1 MNKSLKFGL
10 LSLVLACMFALAAF
24 ATATIEYNKE
34 VVNAETGVNKIV
46 VTIKNPRGNFAT
58 FKSTVTF
65 DNSIII
71 PVSAKTGKDAN
82 IAGGTVKTPIIVLSY
97 YDEDTEEDASV
108 DHSPTSP
115 KWVVDGTKA
124 TLDIEI
130 AKAGV
135 KIDTTN
141 KMAFEMYYR
150 YADGKSASDLVE
162 STFVI
167 DYVKYADLVT
177 GIEAFNSD
185 KDPNTLTIINNVV
198 ESKPDVLTISVKKD
212 DIVYFQDD
220 SVVKMTEDND
230 KYPLPSKDD
239 GYVVVNT
246 GFTAQKLYKVE
257 SGAITE
263 VTSNENGVLAT
274 DSASLRKDSVAT
286 GLRFKSSFAT
296 ALKNTVKE
304 YGYLVTVESAYNALP
319 ADYVLNMDLVIAGKA
334 KKGVAFNKADGTDI
348 YFNVDGAR
356 TIVTAVATNIP
367 LTKDA
372 VTTNI
377 VARPYYELEDGTIVY
392 GETVKRQAA
401 EVARKIKA
409 EDAETYAKYKDYID
423 AIVAL
428 VAEDPTYAI
437 IDLGP
442 LFS

>member
-1 MNKSLKFGL
+1 MKKR
-10 LSLVLACMFALAAF
+10 LSLILFAFALLVLLAVGASAKVALTF
-24 ATATIEYNKE
+24 NVTATASE
-34 VVNAETGVNKIV
+34 GVNKV
-46 VTIKNPRGNFAT
+46 VAT
-58 FKSTVTF
+58 MQDDSGDFRALKTTVSF
-65 DNSIII
+65 DNEIFV
-71 PVSAKTGKDAN
+71 PVSKTTGSVAN
-82 IAGGTVKTPIIVLSY
+82 IAGGTVKTPLNAASY
-97 YDEDTEEDASV
+97 YDADNEETITAAYT
-108 DHSPTSP
+108 PGFP
-115 KWVVDGTKA
+115 KWTVSGTTVTLEFESYTSTFFPAKNLVV
-124 TLDIEI
+124 
-130 AKAGV
+130 
-135 KIDTTN
+135 
-141 KMAFEMYYR
+141 FEMYFK
-150 YADGKSASDLVE
+150 YADGKSAADVKADS
-162 STFVI
+162 FVV
-167 DYVKYADLVT
+167 DYVHYANGSNHYYGEADASANDIIFSN
-177 GIEAFNSD
+177 GIVP
-185 KDPNTLTIINNVV
+185 KD
-198 ESKPDVLTISVKKD
+198 LTISVKKD

-220 SVVKMTEDND
+220 SVVKITEDND

-334 KKGVAFNKADGTDI
+334 KKGIAFNKADGTDI

-401 EVARKIKA
+401 EVAQKIKA

-428 VAEDPTYAI
+428 VAEDPNYAI

>member
-1 MNKSLKFGL
+1 MKKTLKLFL
-10 LSLVLACMFALAAF
+10 VMTFIVSALVLSVAAAGTPKF
-24 ATATIEYNKE
+24 
-34 VVNAETGVNKIV
+34 
-46 VTIKNPRGNFAT
+46 T
-58 FKSTVTF
+58 FS
-65 DNSIII
+65 
-71 PVSAKTGKDAN
+71 
-82 IAGGTVKTPIIVLSY
+82 
-97 YDEDTEEDASV
+97 
-108 DHSPTSP
+108 
-115 KWVVDGTKA
+115 
-124 TLDIEI
+124 
-130 AKAGV
+130 
-135 KIDTTN
+135 
-141 KMAFEMYYR
+141 
-150 YADGKSASDLVE
+150 LVE
-162 STFVI
+162 STENAGGYDVVVHVSSPGGKVNAVQVVLTFNNEI
-167 DYVKYADLVT
+167 LLPADCADYTAVALDKVVDEPVFLAETKVGKKTYTYALPADPTWKTSGNKTTVTVDCYTTDGDKFDAENLDLMTISFTCAAGKKV
-177 GIEAFNSD
+177 SD
-185 KDPNTLTIINNVV
+185 LKNGDFTVDSLYIADGVNGEFAYNRPGTPNPVLFENTIVPP
-198 ESKPDVLTISVKKD
+198 EPEDLTISVKKD

-230 KYPLPSKDD
+230 KYPLPSDKD

-319 ADYVLNMDLVIAGKA
+319 AGYVLNMDLVTAGKA
-334 KKGVAFNKADGTDI
+334 KKGIAFNKADGTDI
-348 YFNVDGAR
+348 FFNVDGAR
-356 TIVTAVATNIP
+356 TVVTAVATNIP

-401 EVARKIKA
+401 EVAQKIKA

-428 VAEDPTYAI
+428 VAEDPNYAI

>member
-1 MNKSLKFGL
+1 MKKTLKLFL
-10 LSLVLACMFALAAF
+10 VMTFIVSALVLSVAAAGTPKF
-24 ATATIEYNKE
+24 
-34 VVNAETGVNKIV
+34 
-46 VTIKNPRGNFAT
+46 T
-58 FKSTVTF
+58 FS
-65 DNSIII
+65 
-71 PVSAKTGKDAN
+71 
-82 IAGGTVKTPIIVLSY
+82 
-97 YDEDTEEDASV
+97 
-108 DHSPTSP
+108 
-115 KWVVDGTKA
+115 
-124 TLDIEI
+124 
-130 AKAGV
+130 
-135 KIDTTN
+135 
-141 KMAFEMYYR
+141 
-150 YADGKSASDLVE
+150 LVE
-162 STFVI
+162 STETAGGYDVVVHVSSPGGKVNAVQVVLTFNNEI
-167 DYVKYADLVT
+167 LLPADCADYTAVALDKVVDEPVFLAETKVGKKTYTYALPADPTWKTSGNKTTVTVDCYTTDGDKFDAENLDLMTISFTCAAGKKV
-177 GIEAFNSD
+177 SD
-185 KDPNTLTIINNVV
+185 LKNGDFTVDSLYIADGVNGEFAYNRPGTPNPVPFENTIVPP
-198 ESKPDVLTISVKKD
+198 EPEDLTISVKKD

-220 SVVKMTEDND
+220 SVVKITEDND
-230 KYPLPSKDD
+230 KYPLPSDKD
-239 GYVVVNT
+239 GYVVVNS
-246 GFTAQKLYKVE
+246 GFTAQKLYKVT

-319 ADYVLNMDLVIAGKA
+319 ADYVLNMDLVTAGKA

-401 EVARKIKA
+401 EVAQKIKA

-428 VAEDPTYAI
+428 VAEDPNYAI

>member
-1 MNKSLKFGL
+1 MKNFVKIIVAA
-10 LSLVLACMFALAAF
+10 VLASVLAF
-24 ATATIEYNKE
+24 AASAIATIDYDLVPIDESAGTYKM
-34 VVNAETGVNKIV
+34 VATITKQGGFFSSFKSD
-46 VTIKNPRGNFAT
+46 VTIDT
-58 FKSTVTF
+58 SVLV
-65 DNSIII
+65 
-71 PVSAKTGKDAN
+71 PVSKTKFTAAPITTN
-82 IAGGTVKTPIIVLSY
+82 NMVKTPVKEMSY
-97 YDEDTEEDASV
+97 YDEDNEEDITAA
-108 DHSPTSP
+108 HTPASPTWTVSGTFA
-115 KWVVDGTKA
+115 KLVVEEYVTVKTVPADKLVA
-124 TLDIEI
+124 YEI
-130 AKAGV
+130 YFKL
-135 KIDTTN
+135 
-141 KMAFEMYYR
+141 
-150 YADGKSASDLVE
+150 ADGKTLSDIKND
-162 STFVI
+162 TFVI
-167 DYVKYADLVT
+167 DYVKYADHT
-177 GIEAFNSD
+177 TKEETYNH
-185 KDPNTLTIINNVV
+185 KTNPNTLTVNNNVV
-198 ESKPDVLTISVKKD
+198 PKDLTISVKKD

-220 SVVKMTEDND
+220 SVVKITEDND
-230 KYPLPSKDD
+230 KYPLPSDKD

-246 GFTAQKLYKVE
+246 GFTAQKLYKVT

-319 ADYVLNMDLVIAGKA
+319 ADYVLNMDLVTAGKA

-401 EVARKIKA
+401 EVAQKIKA

-428 VAEDPTYAI
+428 VAEDPNYAI

>member
-1 MNKSLKFGL
+1 MKKTLKLFL
-10 LSLVLACMFALAAF
+10 VMTFIVSALVLSVAAAGTPKF
-24 ATATIEYNKE
+24 
-34 VVNAETGVNKIV
+34 
-46 VTIKNPRGNFAT
+46 T
-58 FKSTVTF
+58 FS
-65 DNSIII
+65 
-71 PVSAKTGKDAN
+71 
-82 IAGGTVKTPIIVLSY
+82 
-97 YDEDTEEDASV
+97 
-108 DHSPTSP
+108 
-115 KWVVDGTKA
+115 
-124 TLDIEI
+124 
-130 AKAGV
+130 
-135 KIDTTN
+135 
-141 KMAFEMYYR
+141 
-150 YADGKSASDLVE
+150 LVE
-162 STFVI
+162 STEVAGGYDVVVHVNSPEGKVNAVQVVLTFNNEI
-167 DYVKYADLVT
+167 LLPADCADYTAVALDKVVDEPVFLAETKVGKKTYTYALPADPTWKTSGNKTTVTVDCYTTDGDKFDAENLDLMTISFTCAAGKKV
-177 GIEAFNSD
+177 SD
-185 KDPNTLTIINNVV
+185 LKNGDFTVDSLYIADGVNGEFAYNRPGTPNPVLFENTIVPP
-198 ESKPDVLTISVKKD
+198 EPEDLTISVKKD

-220 SVVKMTEDND
+220 SVVKIAEDND
-230 KYPLPSKDD
+230 KYPLPSDKD
-239 GYVVVNT
+239 GYVVVNS
-246 GFTAQKLYKVE
+246 GFTAQKLYKVA

-401 EVARKIKA
+401 EVAQKIKA

>member
-1 MNKSLKFGL
+1 MKKTLKLFL
-10 LSLVLACMFALAAF
+10 VMTFIVSALVLSVAAAGTPKF
-24 ATATIEYNKE
+24 
-34 VVNAETGVNKIV
+34 
-46 VTIKNPRGNFAT
+46 T
-58 FKSTVTF
+58 FS
-65 DNSIII
+65 
-71 PVSAKTGKDAN
+71 
-82 IAGGTVKTPIIVLSY
+82 
-97 YDEDTEEDASV
+97 
-108 DHSPTSP
+108 
-115 KWVVDGTKA
+115 
-124 TLDIEI
+124 
-130 AKAGV
+130 
-135 KIDTTN
+135 
-141 KMAFEMYYR
+141 
-150 YADGKSASDLVE
+150 LVE
-162 STFVI
+162 STEVAGGYDVVVHVNSPEGKVNAVQVVLTFNNEI
-167 DYVKYADLVT
+167 LLPADCADYTAVALDKVVDEPVFLAETKVGKKTYTYALPADPTWKTSGNKTTVTVDCYTTDGDKFDAENLDLMT
-177 GIEAFNSD
+177 ISFTCAAGKKASD
-185 KDPNTLTIINNVV
+185 LKNGDFTVDSLYIADGVNGEFAYNRPGTPNPVLFENTIVPP
-198 ESKPDVLTISVKKD
+198 EPEDLTISVKKD

-230 KYPLPSKDD
+230 KYPLPSDKD

-246 GFTAQKLYKVE
+246 GFTAQKLYKVT
-257 SGAITE
+257 SGAIAE

-319 ADYVLNMDLVIAGKA
+319 ADYVLNMDLVTAGKA

-392 GETVKRQAA
+392 GEIVKRQAA
-401 EVARKIKA
+401 EVAQKIKA

-428 VAEDPTYAI
+428 VAEDPNYAI

>member
-1 MNKSLKFGL
+1 MKKR
-10 LSLVLACMFALAAF
+10 LSLILLAFALMAVLAVGASAKVALTF
-24 ATATIEYNKE
+24 NVTATASE
-34 VVNAETGVNKIV
+34 GVNKV
-46 VTIKNPRGNFAT
+46 VAT
-58 FKSTVTF
+58 MQDDSGDFRALKTTVSF
-65 DNSIII
+65 DNEIFV
-71 PVSAKTGKDAN
+71 PVSKTTGSVAN
-82 IAGGTVKTPIIVLSY
+82 IAGGTVKTPLNAASY
-97 YDEDTEEDASV
+97 YDADNEETITAAYT
-108 DHSPTSP
+108 PGFP
-115 KWVVDGTKA
+115 KWTVSGTTVTLEFESYTSTFFPANNLVV
-124 TLDIEI
+124 
-130 AKAGV
+130 
-135 KIDTTN
+135 
-141 KMAFEMYYR
+141 FEMYFK
-150 YADGKSASDLVE
+150 YADGKSAADVKADS
-162 STFVI
+162 FVV
-167 DYVKYADLVT
+167 DYVHYAN
-177 GIEAFNSD
+177 GSNHYYGEADASANDIVFSNEIGP
-185 KDPNTLTIINNVV
+185 KN
-198 ESKPDVLTISVKKD
+198 LTISVKKD

-220 SVVKMTEDND
+220 SVVKITEDND
-230 KYPLPSKDD
+230 KYPLPSDKD

-246 GFTAQKLYKVE
+246 GFTAQKLYKVT

-401 EVARKIKA
+401 EVAQKIKA

-428 VAEDPTYAI
+428 VAEDPNYAI

>member
-1 MNKSLKFGL
+1 MKKTLKLFL
-10 LSLVLACMFALAAF
+10 VMTFIVSALVLSVAAAGTPKF
-24 ATATIEYNKE
+24 
-34 VVNAETGVNKIV
+34 
-46 VTIKNPRGNFAT
+46 T
-58 FKSTVTF
+58 FS
-65 DNSIII
+65 
-71 PVSAKTGKDAN
+71 
-82 IAGGTVKTPIIVLSY
+82 
-97 YDEDTEEDASV
+97 
-108 DHSPTSP
+108 
-115 KWVVDGTKA
+115 
-124 TLDIEI
+124 
-130 AKAGV
+130 
-135 KIDTTN
+135 
-141 KMAFEMYYR
+141 
-150 YADGKSASDLVE
+150 LVE
-162 STFVI
+162 STETAGGYDVVVHVSSPGGKVNAVQVVLTFNNEILLPADCADYTAI
-167 DYVKYADLVT
+167 DLDKVVDEPVFLAETKVGKKTYTYALPADPTWKTSGNKTTVTVDCYTTDGDKFDAENLDLMTISFTCAAGKKV
-177 GIEAFNSD
+177 SD
-185 KDPNTLTIINNVV
+185 LKNGDFTVDSLYIADGVNGEFAYNRPGTPNPVPFENTIVPP
-198 ESKPDVLTISVKKD
+198 EPEDLTISVKKD

-401 EVARKIKA
+401 EVAQKIKA

-428 VAEDPTYAI
+428 VAEDPNYAI

>member
-1 MNKSLKFGL
+1 MKKTLKLFL
-10 LSLVLACMFALAAF
+10 VMTFIVSALVLSVAAAGTPKF
-24 ATATIEYNKE
+24 
-34 VVNAETGVNKIV
+34 
-46 VTIKNPRGNFAT
+46 T
-58 FKSTVTF
+58 FS
-65 DNSIII
+65 
-71 PVSAKTGKDAN
+71 
-82 IAGGTVKTPIIVLSY
+82 
-97 YDEDTEEDASV
+97 
-108 DHSPTSP
+108 
-115 KWVVDGTKA
+115 
-124 TLDIEI
+124 
-130 AKAGV
+130 
-135 KIDTTN
+135 
-141 KMAFEMYYR
+141 
-150 YADGKSASDLVE
+150 LVE
-162 STFVI
+162 STEVAGGYDVVVHVNSPEGKVNAVQVVLTFNNEILLPADCADYTAI
-167 DYVKYADLVT
+167 DLDKVVDEPVFLAETKVGKKTYTYALPADPTWKTSGNKTTVTVDCYTTDGDKFDAENLDLMT
-177 GIEAFNSD
+177 ISFTCAAGKKASD
-185 KDPNTLTIINNVV
+185 LKNGDFTVDSLYIADGVNGEFAYNRPGTPNPVPFENTIVPP
-198 ESKPDVLTISVKKD
+198 EPEDLTISVKKD

-257 SGAITE
+257 SGAITD

-401 EVARKIKA
+401 EVAQKIKA

>member
-1 MNKSLKFGL
+1 MKKTLKLFL
-10 LSLVLACMFALAAF
+10 VMTFIVSALVLSVAAAGTPKF
-24 ATATIEYNKE
+24 
-34 VVNAETGVNKIV
+34 
-46 VTIKNPRGNFAT
+46 T
-58 FKSTVTF
+58 FS
-65 DNSIII
+65 
-71 PVSAKTGKDAN
+71 
-82 IAGGTVKTPIIVLSY
+82 
-97 YDEDTEEDASV
+97 
-108 DHSPTSP
+108 
-115 KWVVDGTKA
+115 
-124 TLDIEI
+124 
-130 AKAGV
+130 
-135 KIDTTN
+135 
-141 KMAFEMYYR
+141 
-150 YADGKSASDLVE
+150 LVE
-162 STFVI
+162 STETAGGY
-167 DYVKYADLVT
+167 D
-177 GIEAFNSD
+177 
-185 KDPNTLTIINNVV
+185 VV
-198 ESKPDVLTISVKKD
+198 VHVSSPGGKVNAVQVVLTFNNEILLPADCADYTAVALDKVVDEPVFLAETKVGKKTYTYALPADPTWKTSGNKTTVTVDCYTTDGDKFDAENLDLMTISFTCAAGKKVSDLKNGDFTVDSLYIADGVNGEFAYNRPGTPNPVSFENTIVPPEPTDLFVKVTAG
-212 DIVYFQDD
+212 DIIYFQDD
-220 SVVKMTEDND
+220 TVATAETTGDYK
-230 KYPLPSKDD
+230 LPTTKD

-319 ADYVLNMDLVIAGKA
+319 ADYVLNMDLVTAGKA
-334 KKGVAFNKADGTDI
+334 KKGIAFNKADGTDI
-348 YFNVDGAR
+348 FFNVDGAR
-356 TIVTAVATNIP
+356 TVVTAVATNIP

-401 EVARKIKA
+401 EVAQKIKA

>member
-1 MNKSLKFGL
+1 MKKTLKLFL
-10 LSLVLACMFALAAF
+10 VMTFIVSALVLSVAAAGTPKF
-24 ATATIEYNKE
+24 
-34 VVNAETGVNKIV
+34 
-46 VTIKNPRGNFAT
+46 T
-58 FKSTVTF
+58 FS
-65 DNSIII
+65 
-71 PVSAKTGKDAN
+71 
-82 IAGGTVKTPIIVLSY
+82 
-97 YDEDTEEDASV
+97 
-108 DHSPTSP
+108 
-115 KWVVDGTKA
+115 
-124 TLDIEI
+124 
-130 AKAGV
+130 
-135 KIDTTN
+135 
-141 KMAFEMYYR
+141 
-150 YADGKSASDLVE
+150 LVE
-162 STFVI
+162 STENAGGYDVVVHVSSPGGKVNAVQVVLTFNNEI
-167 DYVKYADLVT
+167 LLPADCADYTAVALDKVVDEPVFLAETKVGKKTYTYALPADPTWKTSGNKTTVTVDCYTTDGDKFDAENLDLMTISFTCAAGKKV
-177 GIEAFNSD
+177 SD
-185 KDPNTLTIINNVV
+185 LKNGDFTVDSLYIADGVNGEFAYNRPGTPNPVLFENTIVPP
-198 ESKPDVLTISVKKD
+198 EPEDLTISVKKD

-230 KYPLPSKDD
+230 KYPLPSDKD
-239 GYVVVNT
+239 GYVVVNS

-334 KKGVAFNKADGTDI
+334 KKGIAFNKADGTDI

-401 EVARKIKA
+401 EVAQKIKA

-428 VAEDPTYAI
+428 VAEDPNYAI

>member
-1 MNKSLKFGL
+1 MKKTLKLFL
-10 LSLVLACMFALAAF
+10 VMTFIVSALVLSVAAAGTPKF
-24 ATATIEYNKE
+24 
-34 VVNAETGVNKIV
+34 
-46 VTIKNPRGNFAT
+46 T
-58 FKSTVTF
+58 FS
-65 DNSIII
+65 
-71 PVSAKTGKDAN
+71 
-82 IAGGTVKTPIIVLSY
+82 
-97 YDEDTEEDASV
+97 
-108 DHSPTSP
+108 
-115 KWVVDGTKA
+115 
-124 TLDIEI
+124 
-130 AKAGV
+130 
-135 KIDTTN
+135 
-141 KMAFEMYYR
+141 
-150 YADGKSASDLVE
+150 LVE
-162 STFVI
+162 STETAGGY
-167 DYVKYADLVT
+167 D
-177 GIEAFNSD
+177 
-185 KDPNTLTIINNVV
+185 VV
-198 ESKPDVLTISVKKD
+198 VHVSSPGGKVNAVQVVLTFNNEILLPADCADYTAVALDKVVDEPVFLAETKVGKKTYTYALPADPTWKTSGNKTTVTVDCYTTDGDKFDAENLDLMTISFTCAAGKKVSDLKNGDFTVDSLYIADGVNGEFAYNRPGTPNPVSFENTIVPPEPTDLFVKVTAG
-212 DIVYFQDD
+212 DIIYFQDD
-220 SVVKMTEDND
+220 TVATAETTGDYKLPTTEN
-230 KYPLPSKDD
+230 
-239 GYVVVNT
+239 GYVVVNS

-274 DSASLRKDSVAT
+274 DSASLCKDSVAT

-319 ADYVLNMDLVIAGKA
+319 ADYVLNMDLVTAGKA
-334 KKGVAFNKADGTDI
+334 KKGIAFNKADGTDI

-401 EVARKIKA
+401 EVAQKIKA

>member
-135 KIDTTN
+135 KIDTTD

-162 STFVI
+162 GSFVI

-185 KDPNTLTIINNVV
+185 KDPNTLTIVNKVV

-220 SVVKMTEDND
+220 SVVKITEDND

-239 GYVVVNT
+239 GYVVVNS

-334 KKGVAFNKADGTDI
+334 KKGIAFNKADGTDI

-401 EVARKIKA
+401 EVAQKIKA

-428 VAEDPTYAI
+428 VAEDPNYAI

>member
-1 MNKSLKFGL
+1 MKKTLKLFL
-10 LSLVLACMFALAAF
+10 VMTFIVSALVLSVAAAGTPKF
-24 ATATIEYNKE
+24 
-34 VVNAETGVNKIV
+34 
-46 VTIKNPRGNFAT
+46 T
-58 FKSTVTF
+58 FS
-65 DNSIII
+65 
-71 PVSAKTGKDAN
+71 
-82 IAGGTVKTPIIVLSY
+82 
-97 YDEDTEEDASV
+97 
-108 DHSPTSP
+108 
-115 KWVVDGTKA
+115 
-124 TLDIEI
+124 
-130 AKAGV
+130 
-135 KIDTTN
+135 
-141 KMAFEMYYR
+141 
-150 YADGKSASDLVE
+150 LVE
-162 STFVI
+162 STETAGGY
-167 DYVKYADLVT
+167 D
-177 GIEAFNSD
+177 
-185 KDPNTLTIINNVV
+185 VV
-198 ESKPDVLTISVKKD
+198 VHVSSPGGKVNAVQVVLTFNNEILLPADCADYTAVALDKVVDEPVFLAETKVGKKTYTYALPADPTWKTSGNKTTVTVDCYTTDGDKFDAENLDLMTISFTCAAGKKVSDLKNGDFTVDSLYIADGVNGEFAYNRPGTPNPVSFENTIVPPEPTDLFVKVTAG
-212 DIVYFQDD
+212 DIIYFQDD
-220 SVVKMTEDND
+220 TVATAETTGDYK
-230 KYPLPSKDD
+230 LPTTKD
-239 GYVVVNT
+239 GYVVVNS

-319 ADYVLNMDLVIAGKA
+319 ADYVLNMDLVTAGKA

-356 TIVTAVATNIP
+356 TVVTAVATNIP

-392 GETVKRQAA
+392 GEIVKRQAA
-401 EVARKIKA
+401 EVAQKIKA

>member
-1 MNKSLKFGL
+1 MMKKR
-10 LSLVLACMFALAAF
+10 LSLILLTFALMAVLAVGASAKVALTF
-24 ATATIEYNKE
+24 NVTATASE
-34 VVNAETGVNKIV
+34 GVNKV
-46 VTIKNPRGNFAT
+46 VAT
-58 FKSTVTF
+58 MQDDSGDFRALKTTVSF
-65 DNSIII
+65 DKEIFV
-71 PVSAKTGKDAN
+71 PVSKTTGSVAN
-82 IAGGTVKTPIIVLSY
+82 IAGGTVKTPLNTASY
-97 YDEDTEEDASV
+97 YDADNEETITAAFT
-108 DHSPTSP
+108 PGFP
-115 KWVVDGTKA
+115 KWTISGTTVTLEFESYTSTFFPANNLVV
-124 TLDIEI
+124 
-130 AKAGV
+130 
-135 KIDTTN
+135 
-141 KMAFEMYYR
+141 FEMYFK
-150 YADGKSASDLVE
+150 YADGKSAADVKADS
-162 STFVI
+162 FVV
-167 DYVKYADLVT
+167 DYVHYAN
-177 GIEAFNSD
+177 GSNHYYGEADASANDIIFSND
-185 KDPNTLTIINNVV
+185 IVPKD
-198 ESKPDVLTISVKKD
+198 LTISVKKD

-220 SVVKMTEDND
+220 SVAKIAEDNS
-230 KYPLPSKDD
+230 KYPLPSKAD
-239 GYVVVNT
+239 GYVVVNS

-319 ADYVLNMDLVIAGKA
+319 AGYVLNMDLVNAGKA
-334 KKGVAFNKADGTDI
+334 KKGIAFNKADGTDI

-401 EVARKIKA
+401 EVAQKIKA

>member
-1 MNKSLKFGL
+1 MMKKR
-10 LSLVLACMFALAAF
+10 LSLILLVFALMAVLAVGASAKVALTF
-24 ATATIEYNKE
+24 NVTATASE
-34 VVNAETGVNKIV
+34 GVNKV
-46 VTIKNPRGNFAT
+46 VAT
-58 FKSTVTF
+58 MQDDSGDFRALKTTVSF
-65 DNSIII
+65 DNEIFV
-71 PVSAKTGKDAN
+71 PVSKTTGSVAN
-82 IAGGTVKTPIIVLSY
+82 IAGGTVKTPLNAASY
-97 YDEDTEEDASV
+97 YDADNEETITAAYT
-108 DHSPTSP
+108 PGFP
-115 KWVVDGTKA
+115 KWTVSGTTVTLEFESYTSTFFPANNLVV
-124 TLDIEI
+124 
-130 AKAGV
+130 
-135 KIDTTN
+135 
-141 KMAFEMYYR
+141 FEMYFK
-150 YADGKSASDLVE
+150 YADGKSAADVKADS
-162 STFVI
+162 FVV
-167 DYVKYADLVT
+167 DYVHYAN
-177 GIEAFNSD
+177 GSNHYYGEADASANDIVFSND
-185 KDPNTLTIINNVV
+185 IVPKD
-198 ESKPDVLTISVKKD
+198 LTISVKKD

-239 GYVVVNT
+239 GYVVVNS
-246 GFTAQKLYKVE
+246 GFTAQKLYKVT

-401 EVARKIKA
+401 EVAQKIKA

>member
-1 MNKSLKFGL
+1 MKKR
-10 LSLVLACMFALAAF
+10 LSLILLAFALMVVLAVGASAKVALTF
-24 ATATIEYNKE
+24 NVTATASE
-34 VVNAETGVNKIV
+34 GVNKV
-46 VTIKNPRGNFAT
+46 VAT
-58 FKSTVTF
+58 MQDDSGDFRALKTTVSF
-65 DNSIII
+65 DNEIFV
-71 PVSAKTGKDAN
+71 PVSKTTGSVAN
-82 IAGGTVKTPIIVLSY
+82 IAGGTVKTPLNAASY
-97 YDEDTEEDASV
+97 YDADNEETITAAYT
-108 DHSPTSP
+108 PGFP
-115 KWVVDGTKA
+115 KWTVSGTTVTLEFESYTSTFFPANNLVV
-124 TLDIEI
+124 
-130 AKAGV
+130 
-135 KIDTTN
+135 
-141 KMAFEMYYR
+141 FEMYFK
-150 YADGKSASDLVE
+150 YADGKSAADVKADS
-162 STFVI
+162 FVV
-167 DYVKYADLVT
+167 DYVHYAN
-177 GIEAFNSD
+177 GSNHYYGEADASANDIVFSND
-185 KDPNTLTIINNVV
+185 IVPKD
-198 ESKPDVLTISVKKD
+198 LTISVKKD

-220 SVVKMTEDND
+220 SVVKITEDND

-239 GYVVVNT
+239 GYVVVNS
-246 GFTAQKLYKVE
+246 GFTAQKLYKVT

-401 EVARKIKA
+401 EVAQKIKA

-428 VAEDPTYAI
+428 VAEDPNYAI

>member
-1 MNKSLKFGL
+1 MKNFVKIIVAA
-10 LSLVLACMFALAAF
+10 VLASVLAF
-24 ATATIEYNKE
+24 AASAIATIDYDLVPIDASAGTYKMVATITNK
-34 VVNAETGVNKIV
+34 GGFFSSFKSD
-46 VTIKNPRGNFAT
+46 VTIDT
-58 FKSTVTF
+58 SVLV
-65 DNSIII
+65 
-71 PVSAKTGKDAN
+71 PVSKTKFTAAPITTN
-82 IAGGTVKTPIIVLSY
+82 NMVKTPVKEMSY
-97 YDEDTEEDASV
+97 YDEDNEEDITAA
-108 DHSPTSP
+108 HTPASPTWTVSGTFA
-115 KWVVDGTKA
+115 KLVVEEYVTVKTVPADKLVA
-124 TLDIEI
+124 YEI
-130 AKAGV
+130 YFKL
-135 KIDTTN
+135 
-141 KMAFEMYYR
+141 
-150 YADGKSASDLVE
+150 ADGKTLSDLKND
-162 STFVI
+162 TFVI
-167 DYVKYADLVT
+167 DYVKYADHT
-177 GIEAFNSD
+177 TKEETYNH
-185 KDPNTLTIINNVV
+185 KTNPNTLTVNNNVV
-198 ESKPDVLTISVKKD
+198 PKSSDLTISVKKD

-220 SVVKMTEDND
+220 SVVKIAEDNG
-230 KYPLPSKDD
+230 KYPLPSKAD
-239 GYVVVNT
+239 GYVVVNS
-246 GFTAQKLYKVE
+246 GFTAQKLYKVT

-319 ADYVLNMDLVIAGKA
+319 ADYVLNMDLVTAGKA
-334 KKGVAFNKADGTDI
+334 KKGIAFNKADGTDI
-348 YFNVDGAR
+348 FFNVDGAR
-356 TIVTAVATNIP
+356 TVVTAVATNIP

-401 EVARKIKA
+401 EVAQKIKA

>member
-1 MNKSLKFGL
+1 MKNFVKIFVAA
-10 LSLVLACMFALAAF
+10 VLASVLAF
-24 ATATIEYNKE
+24 AASAIATIDYDLVPIDASAGTYKMVATITNNGGFFSSFKSD
-34 VVNAETGVNKIV
+34 
-46 VTIKNPRGNFAT
+46 VTIDT
-58 FKSTVTF
+58 SVLV
-65 DNSIII
+65 
-71 PVSAKTGKDAN
+71 PVSKTKFTAAPITTN
-82 IAGGTVKTPIIVLSY
+82 NMVKTPVKEMSY
-97 YDEDTEEDASV
+97 YDEDNEEDITAA
-108 DHSPTSP
+108 HTPASPTWTVSGTFA
-115 KWVVDGTKA
+115 KLVVEEYVTVKTVPADKLVA
-124 TLDIEI
+124 YEI
-130 AKAGV
+130 YFKL
-135 KIDTTN
+135 
-141 KMAFEMYYR
+141 
-150 YADGKSASDLVE
+150 ADGKTLSDLKND
-162 STFVI
+162 TFVI
-167 DYVKYADLVT
+167 DYVKYADHT
-177 GIEAFNSD
+177 TKEETYNH
-185 KDPNTLTIINNVV
+185 KTNPNTLTVNNNVV
-198 ESKPDVLTISVKKD
+198 PKSTELTISVKKD

-220 SVVKMTEDND
+220 SVVKIAEDNG
-230 KYPLPSKDD
+230 KYPLPSKAD
-239 GYVVVNT
+239 GYVVVNS
-246 GFTAQKLYKVE
+246 GFSAQKLYKVT

-319 ADYVLNMDLVIAGKA
+319 ADYVLNMDLVAAGKA
-334 KKGVAFNKADGTDI
+334 KKGIAFNKADGTDI
-348 YFNVDGAR
+348 FFDVDGAR
-356 TIVTAVATNIP
+356 TVVTAVATNIP

-401 EVARKIKA
+401 EVAQKIKA

>member
-1 MNKSLKFGL
+1 MKNFVKIIVAA
-10 LSLVLACMFALAAF
+10 VLASVLAF
-24 ATATIEYNKE
+24 AASAIATIDYDLVPIDESAGTYKMVATITNK
-34 VVNAETGVNKIV
+34 GGFFSSFKSD
-46 VTIKNPRGNFAT
+46 VTIDT
-58 FKSTVTF
+58 SVLV
-65 DNSIII
+65 
-71 PVSAKTGKDAN
+71 PVSKTKFTAAPITTN
-82 IAGGTVKTPIIVLSY
+82 NMVKTPVKEMSY
-97 YDEDTEEDASV
+97 YDEDNEEDITAA
-108 DHSPTSP
+108 HTPASPTWTVSGTFA
-115 KWVVDGTKA
+115 KLVVEEYVTVKTVPADKLVA
-124 TLDIEI
+124 YEI
-130 AKAGV
+130 YFKL
-135 KIDTTN
+135 
-141 KMAFEMYYR
+141 
-150 YADGKSASDLVE
+150 ADGKTLSDIKND
-162 STFVI
+162 TFVI
-167 DYVKYADLVT
+167 DYVKYADHT
-177 GIEAFNSD
+177 TKEETYNH
-185 KDPNTLTIINNVV
+185 KTNPNTLTVNNNVV
-198 ESKPDVLTISVKKD
+198 PKNLTISVKKD

-220 SVVKMTEDND
+220 SVVKITEDND

-239 GYVVVNT
+239 GYVVVNS
-246 GFTAQKLYKVE
+246 GFTAQKLYKVT

-319 ADYVLNMDLVIAGKA
+319 ADYVLNMDLVTAGKA

-401 EVARKIKA
+401 EVAQKIKA

-428 VAEDPTYAI
+428 VAEDPNYAI

>member
-1 MNKSLKFGL
+1 MKNFVKIFVAA
-10 LSLVLACMFALAAF
+10 VLASVLAF
-24 ATATIEYNKE
+24 AASAIATIDYDLVPIDASAGTYKMVATITNNGGFFSSFKSD
-34 VVNAETGVNKIV
+34 
-46 VTIKNPRGNFAT
+46 VTIDT
-58 FKSTVTF
+58 SVLV
-65 DNSIII
+65 
-71 PVSAKTGKDAN
+71 PVSKTKFTAAPITTN
-82 IAGGTVKTPIIVLSY
+82 NMVKTPVKEMSY
-97 YDEDTEEDASV
+97 YDEDNEEDITAA
-108 DHSPTSP
+108 HTPASPTWTVSGTFA
-115 KWVVDGTKA
+115 KLVVEEYVTVKTVSADKLVA
-124 TLDIEI
+124 YEI
-130 AKAGV
+130 YFKL
-135 KIDTTN
+135 
-141 KMAFEMYYR
+141 
-150 YADGKSASDLVE
+150 ADGKTLSDLKND
-162 STFVI
+162 TFVI
-167 DYVKYADLVT
+167 DYVKYADHT
-177 GIEAFNSD
+177 TKEETYNH
-185 KDPNTLTIINNVV
+185 KTNPNTLTVNNNVV
-198 ESKPDVLTISVKKD
+198 PKSSDLTISVKKD

-220 SVVKMTEDND
+220 SVVKIAEDNG
-230 KYPLPSKDD
+230 KYPLPSKAD
-239 GYVVVNT
+239 GYVVVNS
-246 GFTAQKLYKVE
+246 GFTAQKLYKVT

-319 ADYVLNMDLVIAGKA
+319 ADYVLNMDLVAAGKA

-356 TIVTAVATNIP
+356 TVVTAVATNIP

-401 EVARKIKA
+401 EVAQKIKA

>member
-1 MNKSLKFGL
+1 MKKTLKLFL
-10 LSLVLACMFALAAF
+10 VMTFIVSALVLSVAAAGTPKF
-24 ATATIEYNKE
+24 
-34 VVNAETGVNKIV
+34 
-46 VTIKNPRGNFAT
+46 T
-58 FKSTVTF
+58 FS
-65 DNSIII
+65 
-71 PVSAKTGKDAN
+71 
-82 IAGGTVKTPIIVLSY
+82 
-97 YDEDTEEDASV
+97 
-108 DHSPTSP
+108 
-115 KWVVDGTKA
+115 
-124 TLDIEI
+124 
-130 AKAGV
+130 
-135 KIDTTN
+135 
-141 KMAFEMYYR
+141 
-150 YADGKSASDLVE
+150 LVE
-162 STFVI
+162 STETAGGYDVVVHVSSPGGKVNAVQVVLTFNNEI
-167 DYVKYADLVT
+167 LLPADCADYTAVALDKVVDEPVFLAETKVGKKTYTYALPADPTWKTSGNKTTVTVDCYTTDGDKFDAENLDLMTISFTCAAGKKV
-177 GIEAFNSD
+177 SD
-185 KDPNTLTIINNVV
+185 LKNGDFTVDSLYIADGVNGEFAYNRPGTPNPVPFENTIVPPEPKD
-198 ESKPDVLTISVKKD
+198 LTISVKKD

-220 SVVKMTEDND
+220 SVVKIAEDNG
-230 KYPLPSKDD
+230 KYPLPSKAD
-239 GYVVVNT
+239 GYVVVNS
-246 GFTAQKLYKVE
+246 GFTAQKLYKVT

-319 ADYVLNMDLVIAGKA
+319 ADYVLNMDLVAAGKA

-356 TIVTAVATNIP
+356 TVVTAVATNIP

-401 EVARKIKA
+401 EVAQKIKA

-428 VAEDPTYAI
+428 VAEDLTYAI

>member
-1 MNKSLKFGL
+1 MMKKR
-10 LSLVLACMFALAAF
+10 LSLILLAFALMVVLAVGASAKVALTF
-24 ATATIEYNKE
+24 NVTATASE
-34 VVNAETGVNKIV
+34 GVNKV
-46 VTIKNPRGNFAT
+46 VAT
-58 FKSTVTF
+58 MQDDSGDFRALKTTVSF
-65 DNSIII
+65 DNEIFV
-71 PVSAKTGKDAN
+71 PVSKTTGSVAN
-82 IAGGTVKTPIIVLSY
+82 IAGGTVKTPLNAASY
-97 YDEDTEEDASV
+97 YDADNEETITAAYT
-108 DHSPTSP
+108 PGFP
-115 KWVVDGTKA
+115 KWTVSGTTV
-124 TLDIEI
+124 TLDFESYTSTFFP
-130 AKAGV
+130 AKNLV
-135 KIDTTN
+135 V
-141 KMAFEMYYR
+141 FEMYFK
-150 YADGKSASDLVE
+150 YADGKSAADVKADS
-162 STFVI
+162 FVV
-167 DYVKYADLVT
+167 DYVHYANGSNHYYGEADASANDIIFSN
-177 GIEAFNSD
+177 GIVP
-185 KDPNTLTIINNVV
+185 KD
-198 ESKPDVLTISVKKD
+198 LTISVKKD

-220 SVVKMTEDND
+220 SVVKITEDND
-230 KYPLPSKDD
+230 KYPLPSKTD
-239 GYVVVNT
+239 GYVVVNS

-334 KKGVAFNKADGTDI
+334 KKGIAFNKADGTDI

-401 EVARKIKA
+401 EVAQKIKA

-428 VAEDPTYAI
+428 VAEDPNYAI

>member
-1 MNKSLKFGL
+1 MMKKR
-10 LSLVLACMFALAAF
+10 LSLILLVFALMAVLAVGASAKVALTF
-24 ATATIEYNKE
+24 NVTATASE
-34 VVNAETGVNKIV
+34 GVNKV
-46 VTIKNPRGNFAT
+46 VAT
-58 FKSTVTF
+58 MQDDSGDFRALKTTVSF
-65 DNSIII
+65 DNEIFV
-71 PVSAKTGKDAN
+71 PVSKTTGSVAN
-82 IAGGTVKTPIIVLSY
+82 IAGGTVKTPLNAASY
-97 YDEDTEEDASV
+97 YDADNEETITAAYT
-108 DHSPTSP
+108 PGFP
-115 KWVVDGTKA
+115 KWTVSGTTVTLEFESYTSTFFPANNLVV
-124 TLDIEI
+124 
-130 AKAGV
+130 
-135 KIDTTN
+135 
-141 KMAFEMYYR
+141 FEMYFK
-150 YADGKSASDLVE
+150 YADGKSAADVKADS
-162 STFVI
+162 FVV
-167 DYVKYADLVT
+167 DYVHYAN
-177 GIEAFNSD
+177 GSNHYYGEADASANDIVFSND
-185 KDPNTLTIINNVV
+185 IVPKD
-198 ESKPDVLTISVKKD
+198 LTISVKKD

-230 KYPLPSKDD
+230 KYPLPSDKD
-239 GYVVVNT
+239 GYVVVNS
-246 GFTAQKLYKVE
+246 GFTAQKLYKVT

-319 ADYVLNMDLVIAGKA
+319 ADYVLNMDLVTAGKA

-377 VARPYYELEDGTIVY
+377 VPRPYYELEDGTIVY

-428 VAEDPTYAI
+428 VAEDPNYAI

>member
-1 MNKSLKFGL
+1 MMKKR
-10 LSLVLACMFALAAF
+10 LSLILLAFALMAVLAVGASAKVALTF
-24 ATATIEYNKE
+24 NVTATASE
-34 VVNAETGVNKIV
+34 GVNKV
-46 VTIKNPRGNFAT
+46 VAT
-58 FKSTVTF
+58 MQDDSGDFRALKTTVSF
-65 DNSIII
+65 DNEIFV
-71 PVSAKTGKDAN
+71 PVSKTTGSVAN
-82 IAGGTVKTPIIVLSY
+82 IAGGTVKTPLNAASY
-97 YDEDTEEDASV
+97 YDADNEETITAAYT
-108 DHSPTSP
+108 PGFP
-115 KWVVDGTKA
+115 KWTVSGTTVTLEFESYTSTFFPANNLVV
-124 TLDIEI
+124 
-130 AKAGV
+130 
-135 KIDTTN
+135 
-141 KMAFEMYYR
+141 FEMYFK
-150 YADGKSASDLVE
+150 YADGKSAADVKADS
-162 STFVI
+162 FVV
-167 DYVKYADLVT
+167 DYVHYAN
-177 GIEAFNSD
+177 GSNHYYGEADASANDIVFSNEIGP
-185 KDPNTLTIINNVV
+185 KD
-198 ESKPDVLTISVKKD
+198 LTISVKKD

-220 SVVKMTEDND
+220 SVVKITEDND

-239 GYVVVNT
+239 GYVVVNS
-246 GFTAQKLYKVE
+246 GFTAQKLYKVT

-319 ADYVLNMDLVIAGKA
+319 ADYVLNMDLVTAGKA

-401 EVARKIKA
+401 EVAQKIKA

-428 VAEDPTYAI
+428 VAEDPNYAI

>member
-1 MNKSLKFGL
+1 MKKTLKLFL
-10 LSLVLACMFALAAF
+10 VMTFIVSALVLSVAAAGTPKF
-24 ATATIEYNKE
+24 
-34 VVNAETGVNKIV
+34 
-46 VTIKNPRGNFAT
+46 T
-58 FKSTVTF
+58 FS
-65 DNSIII
+65 
-71 PVSAKTGKDAN
+71 
-82 IAGGTVKTPIIVLSY
+82 
-97 YDEDTEEDASV
+97 
-108 DHSPTSP
+108 
-115 KWVVDGTKA
+115 
-124 TLDIEI
+124 
-130 AKAGV
+130 
-135 KIDTTN
+135 
-141 KMAFEMYYR
+141 
-150 YADGKSASDLVE
+150 LVE
-162 STFVI
+162 STETAGGYDVVVHVSSPGGKVNAVQVVLTFNNEI
-167 DYVKYADLVT
+167 LLPADCADYTAVALDKVVDEPVFLAETKVGKKTYTYALPADPTWKTSGNKTTVTVDCYTTDGDKFDAENLDLMTISFTCAAGKKV
-177 GIEAFNSD
+177 SD
-185 KDPNTLTIINNVV
+185 LKNGDFTVDSLYIADGVNGEFAYNRPGTPNPVPFENTIVPP
-198 ESKPDVLTISVKKD
+198 EPEYLTISVKKD

-220 SVVKMTEDND
+220 SVVKITEDND
-230 KYPLPSKDD
+230 KYPLPSDKD
-239 GYVVVNT
+239 GYVVVNS
-246 GFTAQKLYKVE
+246 GFTAQKLYKVT

-319 ADYVLNMDLVIAGKA
+319 ADYVLNMDLVTAGKA

-401 EVARKIKA
+401 EVAQKIKA

-428 VAEDPTYAI
+428 VAEDPNYAI

>member
-1 MNKSLKFGL
+1 MKKTLKLFL
-10 LSLVLACMFALAAF
+10 VMTFIVSALVLSVAAAGTPKF
-24 ATATIEYNKE
+24 
-34 VVNAETGVNKIV
+34 
-46 VTIKNPRGNFAT
+46 T
-58 FKSTVTF
+58 FS
-65 DNSIII
+65 
-71 PVSAKTGKDAN
+71 
-82 IAGGTVKTPIIVLSY
+82 
-97 YDEDTEEDASV
+97 
-108 DHSPTSP
+108 
-115 KWVVDGTKA
+115 
-124 TLDIEI
+124 
-130 AKAGV
+130 
-135 KIDTTN
+135 
-141 KMAFEMYYR
+141 
-150 YADGKSASDLVE
+150 LVE
-162 STFVI
+162 STEVAGGYDVVVHVNAPEGKVNAVQVVLTFNNEI
-167 DYVKYADLVT
+167 LLPADCADYTAVALDKVVDEPVFLAETKVGKKTYTYALPADPTWKTSGNKTTVTVDCYTTDGDKFDAENLDLMTISFTCAAGKKV
-177 GIEAFNSD
+177 SD
-185 KDPNTLTIINNVV
+185 LKNGDFTVDSLYIADGVNGEFAYNRPGTPNPVLFENTIVPP
-198 ESKPDVLTISVKKD
+198 EPEDLTISVKKD

-239 GYVVVNT
+239 GYVVVNS
-246 GFTAQKLYKVE
+246 GFTAQKLYKVT

-401 EVARKIKA
+401 EVAQKIKA

-428 VAEDPTYAI
+428 VAEDPNYAI

>member
-1 MNKSLKFGL
+1 MKKR
-10 LSLVLACMFALAAF
+10 LSLILLTFALMAVLAVGASAKVALTF
-24 ATATIEYNKE
+24 NVTATASE
-34 VVNAETGVNKIV
+34 GVNKV
-46 VTIKNPRGNFAT
+46 VAT
-58 FKSTVTF
+58 MQDDSGDFRALKTTVSF
-65 DNSIII
+65 DKEIFV
-71 PVSAKTGKDAN
+71 PVSKTTGSVAN
-82 IAGGTVKTPIIVLSY
+82 IAGGTVKTPLNTASY
-97 YDEDTEEDASV
+97 YDADNEETITAAFT
-108 DHSPTSP
+108 PGFP
-115 KWVVDGTKA
+115 KWTISGTTVTLEFESYTSTFFPANNLVV
-124 TLDIEI
+124 
-130 AKAGV
+130 
-135 KIDTTN
+135 
-141 KMAFEMYYR
+141 FEMYFK
-150 YADGKSASDLVE
+150 YADGKSAADVKADR
-162 STFVI
+162 FVV
-167 DYVKYADLVT
+167 DYVHYAN
-177 GIEAFNSD
+177 GSNHYYGEADASANDIIFSND
-185 KDPNTLTIINNVV
+185 IVPKD
-198 ESKPDVLTISVKKD
+198 LTISVKKD

-220 SVVKMTEDND
+220 SVTKIAEDNS
-230 KYPLPSKDD
+230 KYPLPSKAD
-239 GYVVVNT
+239 GYVVVNS

-263 VTSNENGVLAT
+263 VTANENGVLAT

-319 ADYVLNMDLVIAGKA
+319 ADYVLNMDLVTAGKA

-356 TIVTAVATNIP
+356 TVVTAVATNIP

-401 EVARKIKA
+401 EVAQKIKA

>member
-1 MNKSLKFGL
+1 MKKTLKLFL
-10 LSLVLACMFALAAF
+10 VMTFIVSALVLSVAAAGTPKF
-24 ATATIEYNKE
+24 
-34 VVNAETGVNKIV
+34 
-46 VTIKNPRGNFAT
+46 T
-58 FKSTVTF
+58 FS
-65 DNSIII
+65 
-71 PVSAKTGKDAN
+71 
-82 IAGGTVKTPIIVLSY
+82 
-97 YDEDTEEDASV
+97 
-108 DHSPTSP
+108 
-115 KWVVDGTKA
+115 
-124 TLDIEI
+124 
-130 AKAGV
+130 
-135 KIDTTN
+135 
-141 KMAFEMYYR
+141 
-150 YADGKSASDLVE
+150 LVE
-162 STFVI
+162 STEVAGGYDVVVHVNSPEGKVNAVQVVLTFNNEI
-167 DYVKYADLVT
+167 LLPADCADYTAVALDKVVDEPVFLAETKVGKKTYTYALPADPTWKTSGNKTTVTVDCYTTDGDKFDAENLDLMT
-177 GIEAFNSD
+177 ISFTCAAGKKASD
-185 KDPNTLTIINNVV
+185 LKNGDFTVDSLYIADGVNGEFAYNRPGTPNPVPFENTIVPP
-198 ESKPDVLTISVKKD
+198 EPEDLTISVKKD

-220 SVVKMTEDND
+220 SVVKITEDND
-230 KYPLPSKDD
+230 KYPLPSKAD
-239 GYVVVNT
+239 GYVVVNS

-319 ADYVLNMDLVIAGKA
+319 TDYVLNMDLVTAGKA

-401 EVARKIKA
+401 EVAQKIKA

-428 VAEDPTYAI
+428 VAEDPNYAI

>member
-1 MNKSLKFGL
+1 MKKTLKLFL
-10 LSLVLACMFALAAF
+10 VMTFIVSALVLSVAAAGTPKF
-24 ATATIEYNKE
+24 
-34 VVNAETGVNKIV
+34 
-46 VTIKNPRGNFAT
+46 T
-58 FKSTVTF
+58 FS
-65 DNSIII
+65 
-71 PVSAKTGKDAN
+71 
-82 IAGGTVKTPIIVLSY
+82 
-97 YDEDTEEDASV
+97 
-108 DHSPTSP
+108 
-115 KWVVDGTKA
+115 
-124 TLDIEI
+124 
-130 AKAGV
+130 
-135 KIDTTN
+135 
-141 KMAFEMYYR
+141 
-150 YADGKSASDLVE
+150 LVE
-162 STFVI
+162 STETAGGY
-167 DYVKYADLVT
+167 D
-177 GIEAFNSD
+177 
-185 KDPNTLTIINNVV
+185 VV
-198 ESKPDVLTISVKKD
+198 VHVSSPGGKVNAVQVVLTFNNEILLPADCADYTAVALDKVVDEPVFLAETKVGKKTYTYALPADPTWKTSGNKTTVTVDCYTTDGDKFDAENLDLMTISFTCAAGKKVSDLKNGDFTVDSLYIADGVNGEFAYNRPGTPNPVSFENTIVPPEPTDLFVKVTAG
-212 DIVYFQDD
+212 DIIYFQDD
-220 SVVKMTEDND
+220 TVATAETTGDYKLPTTEN
-230 KYPLPSKDD
+230 
-239 GYVVVNT
+239 GYVVVNS

-319 ADYVLNMDLVIAGKA
+319 AGYVLNMDLVNAGKA

-356 TIVTAVATNIP
+356 TVVTAVATNIP

-401 EVARKIKA
+401 EVAQKIKA

>member
-1 MNKSLKFGL
+1 MMKKR
-10 LSLVLACMFALAAF
+10 LSLILLAFALMAVLAVGASAKVALTF
-24 ATATIEYNKE
+24 NVTATASE
-34 VVNAETGVNKIV
+34 GVNKV
-46 VTIKNPRGNFAT
+46 VAT
-58 FKSTVTF
+58 MQDDSGDFRALKTTVSF
-65 DNSIII
+65 DNEIFV
-71 PVSAKTGKDAN
+71 PVSKTTGSVAN
-82 IAGGTVKTPIIVLSY
+82 IAGGTVKTPLNAASY
-97 YDEDTEEDASV
+97 YDADNEETITAAYT
-108 DHSPTSP
+108 PGFP
-115 KWVVDGTKA
+115 KWTVSGTTVTLEFESYTSTFFPANNLVV
-124 TLDIEI
+124 
-130 AKAGV
+130 
-135 KIDTTN
+135 
-141 KMAFEMYYR
+141 FEMYFK
-150 YADGKSASDLVE
+150 YADGKSAADVKADS
-162 STFVI
+162 FVV
-167 DYVKYADLVT
+167 DYVHYAN
-177 GIEAFNSD
+177 GSNHYYGEADASANDIIFSND
-185 KDPNTLTIINNVV
+185 IVPKD
-198 ESKPDVLTISVKKD
+198 LTISVKKD

-220 SVVKMTEDND
+220 SVVKITEDND
-230 KYPLPSKDD
+230 KYPLPSDKD

-246 GFTAQKLYKVE
+246 GFTAQKLYKVT

-296 ALKNTVKE
+296 ALKNSVKE

-319 ADYVLNMDLVIAGKA
+319 ADYVLNMDLVTAGKA

-401 EVARKIKA
+401 EVAQKIKA

-428 VAEDPTYAI
+428 VAEDPNYAI